1 VSEQRH
7 EAGEAVRERVRAAY
21 AAVAERGRP
30 CCAGAATGPEEVA
43 RRVGYS
49 EGELRSVPE
58 GANLGV
64 GCGNP
69 TALAELRPG
78 EVVLDLGCGAGFD
91 VFLAARAVGPTGRV
105 IGVDMTD
112 AMLERARENARRGGF
127 ANVEFRAGAIESLP
141 VADESVDVVISNC
154 VINLSPDKPRVFREA
169 FRVLRPGGRLAVSDL
184 VLEEPLLAALRDSV
198 EAWVGCLAGALLR
211 RDYLDALR
219 GAGFRDVRI
228 VREAGYGGVIDVQTP
243 EIRAAAERAGIGSEE
258 IGRAIEG
265 VTSLSIGARR

>member
-1 VSEQRH
+1 MTQSRSD
-7 EAGEAVRERVRAAY
+7 AVREQVRAGY
-21 AAVAERGRP
+21 TAVAERP
-30 CCAGAATGPEEVA
+30 ACCSGPESAEQIA

-49 EGELRSVPE
+49 EDELHAVPA

-91 VFLAARAVGPTGRV
+91 AFLAAQAVGPTGRV
-105 IGVDMTD
+105 IGVDMTE

-127 ANVEFRAGAIESLP
+127 ANVEFVAGMIEDLP
-141 VADESVDVVISNC
+141 LADASVDVVISNC

-184 VLEEPLLAALRDSV
+184 VLEQPLPAELLGSV

-211 RDYLDALR
+211 ADYLDAVR
-219 GAGFRDVRI
+219 RAGFRDVR
-228 VREAGYGGVIDVQTP
+228 VVGEASYGGVIDLQTP
-243 EIRAAAERAGIGSEE
+243 EIRAAATRGGLTAEQL
-258 IGRAIEG
+258 GRAVES
-265 VTSLSIGARR
+265 VTSVKIGARR